1 MDNIFEILVFAI
13 IIYSFLSPLFKKKKE
28 QQKNLP
34 KQNNQH
40 GSIGTADSIEQSM
53 ENEGM
58 AVSGKNADYDILR
71 ELENMFKG
79 EIKIPQQQKQKPV
92 EQYDEFKSH
101 EIKDVDLD
109 LVVDKR
115 MQRSVEDKNPIGA
128 RKTYDEKIADRKDY
142 SIRQAKIINP
152 KIELEAAEFEQVLS
166 GPRKQRAAITDFNRK
181 LKNPRTVREY
191 ILFSEILGKP
201 KALRR

>member
-34 KQNNQH
+34 TPNNQY
-40 GSIGTADSIEQSM
+40 GSIGTSDSIEQSM
-53 ENEGM
+53 KKEGIN
-58 AVSGKNADYDILR
+58 VSDKNDDFDILR
-71 ELENMFKG
+71 ELQNMFKD
-79 EIKIPQQQKQKPV
+79 EIKIPQQKIEPA
-92 EQYDEFKSH
+92 EQYDEYKSH

-115 MQRSVEDKNPIGA
+115 MHRNVEDKMPIGS
-128 RKTYDEKIADRKDY
+128 RMTYDEKIADRKDY
-142 SIRQAKIINP
+142 STRQAKIINP
-152 KIELEAAEFEQVLS
+152 KIELEAAEFEQVLA

-181 LKNPRTVREY
+181 LKNPKTVREY

-201 KALRR
+201 KALRK

>member
-13 IIYSFLSPLFKKKKE
+13 IIFSFLSPLFKKKKE

-34 KQNNQH
+34 TQNNKY
-40 GSIGTADSIEQSM
+40 GSVGTADSIEQSM
-53 ENEGM
+53 KKEGM
-58 AVSGKNADYDILR
+58 AVSGKNDDYDILR
-71 ELENMFKG
+71 ELENLFKG
-79 EIKIPQQQKQKPV
+79 EIKVPQQQKPKPE
-92 EQYDEFKSH
+92 EQYDEYKSS

-109 LVVDKR
+109 LIVDKR
-115 MQRSVEDKNPIGA
+115 MQRNVEDKMPIGA

-142 SIRQAKIINP
+142 STRQTKIINP

-166 GPRKQRAAITDFNRK
+166 GPRKQRDAITDFNRK

>member
-34 KQNNQH
+34 KQNNQY
-40 GSIGTADSIEQSM
+40 GSVGTADSIEQSIKK
-53 ENEGM
+53 EGM
-58 AVSGKNADYDILR
+58 AVSGKNDDYDILR

-79 EIKIPQQQKQKPV
+79 EIKIPQQQKQKPA

-101 EIKDVDLD
+101 EIKDFDLD

-115 MQRSVEDKNPIGA
+115 MQRNVEDKMPIGA

-142 SIRQAKIINP
+142 STRQAKIINP

>member
-1 MDNIFEILVFAI
+1 
-13 IIYSFLSPLFKKKKE
+13 
-28 QQKNLP
+28 
-34 KQNNQH
+34 
-40 GSIGTADSIEQSM
+40 
-53 ENEGM
+53 
-58 AVSGKNADYDILR
+58 
-71 ELENMFKG
+71 MFKG